1 MRCRYIPPP
10 DEKAREAIFEVYLK
24 KYGVSGGVDVRVL
37 SEMTEGYS
45 GADIENVCRESVYG
59 CLREK
64 SECVEVSVESLMKAV
79 KASKPS
85 LGREA
90 VLKYEAFEKAFFVSC
105 VVCCHMGVVVSV
117 LGCAKQ
123 YLTQS
128 LILSLLF
135 ITADSQHIQHH
146 LHLLL
151 SEEMRQPQHPNIFK
165 RIPQS
170 WKTQNSCC

>member
-24 KYGVSGGVDVRVL
+24 KYGVSDGVDVRVL

-105 VVCCHMGVVVSV
+105 VVCCSYGSSIFYWGRVVRLKCVFEREGLV
-117 LGCAKQ
+117 FHEETQLVAK
-123 YLTQS
+123 
-128 LILSLLF
+128 IDLSF
-135 ITADSQHIQHH
+135 V
-146 LHLLL
+146 
-151 SEEMRQPQHPNIFK
+151 
-165 RIPQS
+165 IPHAQL
-170 WKTQNSCC
+170 

>member
-24 KYGVSGGVDVRVL
+24 KYGVSGGVDVRAL

-59 CLREK
+59 CLREN
-64 SECVEVSVESLMKAV
+64 SECVEVSVEALMKAV

-105 VVCCHMGVVVSV
+105 VVCC
-117 LGCAKQ
+117 L
-123 YLTQS
+123 
-128 LILSLLF
+128 
-135 ITADSQHIQHH
+135 
-146 LHLLL
+146 
-151 SEEMRQPQHPNIFK
+151 
-165 RIPQS
+165 
-170 WKTQNSCC
+170 